1 VVLALFPVI
10 GDNDMS
16 NRGDLK
22 CALQSVDPDR
32 FVATA
37 KRIVGDHHFSE
48 HDFDRKYARLRRD
61 YPAYDAL
68 CRSIQAEGPGIRE
81 DAMLHA
87 AGMELLF
94 RTLITIAEEDA
105 GQERKENT

>member
-1 VVLALFPVI
+1 LALFAII
-10 GDNDMS
+10 GDKDMS
-16 NRGDLK
+16 NREDLK
-22 CALQSVDPDR
+22 RALQSVDPDR

-37 KRIVGDHHFSE
+37 KRIVGDHSFSD

-61 YPAYDAL
+61 YPPYDAL

>member
-1 VVLALFPVI
+1 M
-10 GDNDMS
+10 GDKGMGNHI
-16 NRGDLK
+16 DLK
-22 CALQSVDPDR
+22 RSLQSVDPER

-37 KRIVGDHHFSE
+37 KRIIGDHGYSD
-48 HDFDRKYARLRRD
+48 HDFDKKHARLRRD

-68 CRSIQAEGPGIRE
+68 CRTIQSQGRGIRE

-94 RTLITIAEEDA
+94 RTLITIAEENA
-105 GQERKENT
+105 RQEWVGNS